1 MARKS
6 TGRNTRPKI
15 ASPIEIYDYDHDDA
29 EYILNNPYECC
40 ACGRRF
46 SDREDNFLDPVNLI
60 V

>member
-29 EYILNNPYECC
+29 DIYSIIRMSV
-40 ACGRRF
+40 AHVVGDFRIAKTIF
-46 SDREDNFLDPVNLI
+46 
-60 V
+60 